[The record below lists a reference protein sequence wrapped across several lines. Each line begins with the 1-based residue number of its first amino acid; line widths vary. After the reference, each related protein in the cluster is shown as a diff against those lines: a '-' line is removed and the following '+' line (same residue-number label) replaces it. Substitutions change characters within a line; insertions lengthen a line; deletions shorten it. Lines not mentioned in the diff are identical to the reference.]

1 MFKFKPKIIKGEVV
15 MSREEYF
22 KKQCEDFMNN
32 KILPILSARE
42 NKNESDV
49 ARINMKAF
57 LYSVGRLDP
66 LVMVSILAR
75 ELTEEEFNK
84 LTEKGE

>member
-1 MFKFKPKIIKGEVV
+1 MT
-15 MSREEYF
+15 RDEYF

-32 KILPILSARE
+32 ALLPILSARE

-66 LVMVSILAR
+66 LLMVAILAR
-75 ELTEEEFNK
+75 ELTEEEFEKLEQNK
-84 LTEKGE
+84 KEN

>member
-1 MFKFKPKIIKGEVV
+1 MT
-15 MSREEYF
+15 RDEYF
-22 KKQCEDFMNN
+22 KQQCEDFMNK

-49 ARINMKAF
+49 ARVNMKAF
-57 LYSVGRLDP
+57 LYSVGRIDP
-66 LVMVSILAR
+66 LVMVAILAR
-75 ELTEEEFNK
+75 ELTEEEFEK

>member
-1 MFKFKPKIIKGEVV
+1 MT
-15 MSREEYF
+15 REQYF
-22 KKQCEDFMNN
+22 KEKVEDFMNN

-57 LYSVGRLDP
+57 LYHVGRIDP